1 MGTSSINPGII
12 IQARMNSSRLPGK
25 ILKTIHDKTLL
36 DHIMV
41 RLSSL
46 RHQAKVII
54 ATTDSACDDIV
65 ESYCKKNSIDFFRG
79 SEANVLERY
88 YLCAK
93 AYGFNS
99 IVRLTGDNPFV
110 DIEELHRLI
119 DLHENT
125 KSDFTHSFRSLPI
138 GVGSEIFTFTALEKS
153 FLEAKAPHHLEH
165 VDEYLLEN
173 PGLFKTTELMVSGPK
188 NRPDVRLTVDTEE
201 DYRRACFIV
210 EHAETDPVTTEEA
223 IRLCSQFA

>member
-1 MGTSSINPGII
+1 MNIGII
-12 IQARMNSSRLPGK
+12 IQARMNSSRCPGK
-25 ILKTIHDKTLL
+25 ILKMIHDKTLL
-36 DHIMV
+36 EHIML
-41 RLSSL
+41 RLSYL
-46 RHQAKVII
+46 RHQARVVI
-54 ATTDSACDDIV
+54 ATTDSASDDIV
-65 ESYCKKNSIDFFRG
+65 ETYCKKNGIACFRG

-93 AYGFNS
+93 AYGMNP

-110 DIEELHRLI
+110 DVEELDRLI
-119 DLHENT
+119 EMRTNS
-125 KSDFTHSFRSLPI
+125 KSDFSHSFKSLPV
-138 GVGSEIFTFTALEKS
+138 GVGAEMFTFAALEQS

-173 PGLFKTTELMVSGPK
+173 PRRFKTTELTVTGPK
-188 NRPDVRLTVDTEE
+188 NRPDVRLTVDTET

-210 EHAETDPVTTEEA
+210 EHAKTDPVTTEEA